1 MKNKFPLLII
11 SILIL
16 MGCAS
21 NEKEEAEPP
30 EVQLYRMAQ
39 DRINAKNF
47 LGAVDSLARIERFY
61 PFGVYAEQAR
71 ADLIYAHYMSGD
83 FDQAYAA
90 SEKFIRLYPRNTNVD
105 YAYFMKG
112 MTGYYADEGLLGN
125 IFSLSLAKRDI
136 TGAMQSYADLTEFLI
151 RYPESEYI
159 DAARERLIFL
169 RNLIASSELDGAE
182 YYLKRGA
189 YLAALNR
196 ANYVLKNIP
205 NSTEKQRALDIM
217 KKSFIIIIPC
227 TFIEIIAKRVTLC
240 FTEIMLRIV

>member
-1 MKNKFPLLII
+1 MKNKFLLLSL

-21 NEKEEAEPP
+21 NEKEDAEPP
-30 EVQLYRMAQ
+30 EVQLYRLAQ
-39 DRINAKNF
+39 DRINAQNY
-47 LGAVDSLARIERFY
+47 LGAVDSLVRIERFY

-83 FDQAYAA
+83 YDQAYAA

-125 IFSLSLAKRDI
+125 LFSLSLAKRDI
-136 TGAMQSYADLTEFLI
+136 GGAMQSYADLTEFLI

-182 YYLKRGA
+182 YYIKRGA

-205 NSTEKQRALDIM
+205 NSTETQRALDIM
-217 KKSFIIIIPC
+217 KKSFI
-227 TFIEIIAKRVTLC
+227 ELGYEEYAEKVSSVEALN
-240 FTEIMLRIV
+240 

>member
-1 MKNKFPLLII
+1 MKNKFLILFF
-11 SILIL
+11 SILVL

-21 NEKEEAEPP
+21 NEKEDAEPP
-30 EVQLYRMAQ
+30 EVQLYRLAQ
-39 DRINAKNF
+39 DRISAQNY
-47 LGAVDSLARIERFY
+47 LGAVDSLVRIERFY

-83 FDQAYAA
+83 YDQAYAA

-125 IFSLSLAKRDI
+125 LFSLSLAKRDI
-136 TGAMQSYADLTEFLI
+136 GGAMQSYADLTEFLI

-182 YYLKRGA
+182 YYIKRGA

-205 NSTEKQRALDIM
+205 NSTETQRALDIM
-217 KKSFIIIIPC
+217 KKSFI
-227 TFIEIIAKRVTLC
+227 ELGYEEYAEKVSSVEALN
-240 FTEIMLRIV
+240 

>member
-136 TGAMQSYADLTEFLI
+136 TGAMESYADLTEFLI

-182 YYLKRGA
+182 YYIKRGA

-217 KKSFIIIIPC
+217 KKSFI
-227 TFIEIIAKRVTLC
+227 ELGYEEYAEKVSSVEALN
-240 FTEIMLRIV
+240 

>member
-1 MKNKFPLLII
+1 MKNKFLILFF
-11 SILIL
+11 SILVL

-21 NEKEEAEPP
+21 NEKEDAEPP
-30 EVQLYRMAQ
+30 EVQLYRLAQ
-39 DRINAKNF
+39 DRINAQNY
-47 LGAVDSLARIERFY
+47 LGAVDSLVRIERFY

-71 ADLIYAHYMSGD
+71 ADLIYANYMSGD
-83 FDQAYAA
+83 YDQAYAA

-125 IFSLSLAKRDI
+125 LFSLSLAKRDI
-136 TGAMQSYADLTEFLI
+136 SGAMQSYADLTEFLI

-182 YYLKRGA
+182 YYMKRGA

-205 NSTEKQRALDIM
+205 NSTETQRALDIM
-217 KKSFIIIIPC
+217 KKSFI
-227 TFIEIIAKRVTLC
+227 ELGYEEYAEKVSSVEALN
-240 FTEIMLRIV
+240 

>member
-1 MKNKFPLLII
+1 MKNKFLILFF
-11 SILIL
+11 SILVL

-21 NEKEEAEPP
+21 NEKEDAEPP
-30 EVQLYRMAQ
+30 EVQLYRLAQ
-39 DRINAKNF
+39 DRISAQNY
-47 LGAVDSLARIERFY
+47 LGAVDSLVRIERFY

-83 FDQAYAA
+83 YDQAYAA

-125 IFSLSLAKRDI
+125 LFSLSLAKRDI
-136 TGAMQSYADLTEFLI
+136 GGAMQSYADLTEFLI

-182 YYLKRGA
+182 YYMKRGA

-205 NSTEKQRALDIM
+205 NSTETQRALDIM
-217 KKSFIIIIPC
+217 KKSFI
-227 TFIEIIAKRVTLC
+227 ELGYEEYAEKVSSVQALN
-240 FTEIMLRIV
+240 

>member
-1 MKNKFPLLII
+1 MKNKFLLLCL

-21 NEKEEAEPP
+21 NEKEDAEPP
-30 EVQLYRMAQ
+30 EVQLYRLAQ
-39 DRINAKNF
+39 DRINAQNY

-83 FDQAYAA
+83 YDQAYAA

-112 MTGYYADEGLLGN
+112 MTGYYADDGLLGN
-125 IFSLSLAKRDI
+125 LFSLSLAKRDI
-136 TGAMQSYADLTEFLI
+136 SGAMQSYADLTEFLI

-182 YYLKRGA
+182 YYMKRGA

-205 NSTEKQRALDIM
+205 NSTETQRALDIM
-217 KKSFIIIIPC
+217 KKSFI
-227 TFIEIIAKRVTLC
+227 ELGYEEYAEKVSSVEALN
-240 FTEIMLRIV
+240 

>member
-1 MKNKFPLLII
+1 MKNKFLLLCL

-30 EVQLYRMAQ
+30 EVQLYRLAQ
-39 DRINAKNF
+39 DRINAQNY

-83 FDQAYAA
+83 YDQAYAA

-112 MTGYYADEGLLGN
+112 MTGYYADDGLLGN
-125 IFSLSLAKRDI
+125 LFSLSLAKRDI
-136 TGAMQSYADLTEFLI
+136 SGAMQSYADLTEFLI

-182 YYLKRGA
+182 YYMKRGA

-205 NSTEKQRALDIM
+205 NSTETQRALNIM
-217 KKSFIIIIPC
+217 KKSFI
-227 TFIEIIAKRVTLC
+227 ELGYEEYAEKVSSVEALN
-240 FTEIMLRIV
+240 

>member
-1 MKNKFPLLII
+1 MKNKFLILFF
-11 SILIL
+11 SILVL

-21 NEKEEAEPP
+21 NEKEDAEPP
-30 EVQLYRMAQ
+30 EVQLYRLAQ
-39 DRINAKNF
+39 DRINAQNY
-47 LGAVDSLARIERFY
+47 LGAVDSLVRIERFY

-83 FDQAYAA
+83 YAHAYAA

-125 IFSLSLAKRDI
+125 LFSLSLAKRDI
-136 TGAMQSYADLTEFLI
+136 GGAMQSYADLTEFLI

-182 YYLKRGA
+182 YYMKRGA

-205 NSTEKQRALDIM
+205 NSTETQRALDIM
-217 KKSFIIIIPC
+217 KKSFI
-227 TFIEIIAKRVTLC
+227 ELGYEEYAEKVSSVEALN
-240 FTEIMLRIV
+240 

>member
-1 MKNKFPLLII
+1 MKNKFLILFF
-11 SILIL
+11 SILVL

-21 NEKEEAEPP
+21 NEKEDAEPA
-30 EVQLYRMAQ
+30 EVQLYRLAQ
-39 DRINAKNF
+39 DRISAQNY
-47 LGAVDSLARIERFY
+47 LGAVDSLVRIERFY

-83 FDQAYAA
+83 YDQAYAA

-125 IFSLSLAKRDI
+125 LFSLSLAKRDI
-136 TGAMQSYADLTEFLI
+136 GGAMQSYADLTEFLI

-182 YYLKRGA
+182 YYMKRGA

-205 NSTEKQRALDIM
+205 NSTETQRALDIM
-217 KKSFIIIIPC
+217 KKSFI
-227 TFIEIIAKRVTLC
+227 ELGYEEYAEKVSSVEALN
-240 FTEIMLRIV
+240 

>member
-1 MKNKFPLLII
+1 MKNKLLLILF
-11 SILIL
+11 SILLL
-16 MGCAS
+16 MGCAGIG
-21 NEKEEAEPP
+21 EEETEAP
-30 EVQLYRMAQ
+30 EVQLYRLAQ
-39 DRINAKNF
+39 DRLNAQNY

-83 FDQAYAA
+83 YDQAYAA

-125 IFSLSLAKRDI
+125 LFSLSLAKRDI

-205 NSTEKQRALDIM
+205 NSTETKRALEIM
-217 KKSFIIIIPC
+217 KKSFI
-227 TFIEIIAKRVTLC
+227 ELGYEEYAEKVSSVEALN
-240 FTEIMLRIV
+240 

>member
-1 MKNKFPLLII
+1 MKNKFPLLIV

-217 KKSFIIIIPC
+217 KKSFI
-227 TFIEIIAKRVTLC
+227 ELGYEEYAEKVSSVEALN
-240 FTEIMLRIV
+240 

>member
-1 MKNKFPLLII
+1 
-11 SILIL
+11 
-16 MGCAS
+16 
-21 NEKEEAEPP
+21 
-30 EVQLYRMAQ
+30 
-39 DRINAKNF
+39 
-47 LGAVDSLARIERFY
+47 
-61 PFGVYAEQAR
+61 
-71 ADLIYAHYMSGD
+71 MSGD
-83 FDQAYAA
+83 YDQAYAA

-205 NSTEKQRALDIM
+205 NSTEKQRALAIM
-217 KKSFIIIIPC
+217 KKSFI
-227 TFIEIIAKRVTLC
+227 ELGYEEYAEKVSSVEALN
-240 FTEIMLRIV
+240 

>member
-1 MKNKFPLLII
+1 
-11 SILIL
+11 

-21 NEKEEAEPP
+21 NEKEDAEPP

-39 DRINAKNF
+39 DRINAQNY

-83 FDQAYAA
+83 YDQAYAA

-125 IFSLSLAKRDI
+125 LFSLSLAKRDI
-136 TGAMQSYADLTEFLI
+136 SGAMQSYADLTEFLI

-182 YYLKRGA
+182 YYMKRGA

-205 NSTEKQRALDIM
+205 NSTETQRALDIM
-217 KKSFIIIIPC
+217 KKSFI
-227 TFIEIIAKRVTLC
+227 ELGYEEYAEKVSGVEALN
-240 FTEIMLRIV
+240 

>member
-1 MKNKFPLLII
+1 MKKKFLLLSL

-21 NEKEEAEPP
+21 NEKEDAEPP
-30 EVQLYRMAQ
+30 EVQLYRLAQ
-39 DRINAKNF
+39 DRINAQNY
-47 LGAVDSLARIERFY
+47 LGAVDSLVRIERFY

-83 FDQAYAA
+83 YDQAYAA

-125 IFSLSLAKRDI
+125 LFSLSLAKRDI
-136 TGAMQSYADLTEFLI
+136 SGAMQSYADLTEFLI

-182 YYLKRGA
+182 YYMKRGA

-205 NSTEKQRALDIM
+205 NSTETQRALDIM
-217 KKSFIIIIPC
+217 KKSFI
-227 TFIEIIAKRVTLC
+227 ELGYEEYAEKVSSVEALN
-240 FTEIMLRIV
+240 

>member
-1 MKNKFPLLII
+1 MKNKFPLLIV

-196 ANYVLKNIP
+196 ANYVLRNIP

-217 KKSFIIIIPC
+217 KKSFI
-227 TFIEIIAKRVTLC
+227 ELGYEEYAEKVSSVEALN
-240 FTEIMLRIV
+240 

>member
-1 MKNKFPLLII
+1 MKNKFPLLIV

-21 NEKEEAEPP
+21 NEKVEAEPP

-217 KKSFIIIIPC
+217 KKSFI
-227 TFIEIIAKRVTLC
+227 ELGYEEYAEKVSSVEELN
-240 FTEIMLRIV
+240 